1 MINWIKLQT
10 TAQIDIKI
18 GKLEITSGF
27 LLLKFWAKNRTVTN
41 KLLTRNINSNIPL
54 HVEELKIK
62 LVMHFKRSRAFG
74 ENEWLN
80 KEEMNIRD
88 GLR

>member
-10 TAQIDIKI
+10 TAHIDIKI

-27 LLLKFWAKNRTVTN
+27 LLIKFWAKNRTVTN
-41 KLLTRNINSNIPL
+41 KLSTRNIYSNIPF